1 MRHRG
6 LWLVLSVIVVV
17 AATLHF
23 GSGQLS
29 APGTPEASITPDTK
43 LLIVEDIAAGR
54 GGTALGGGAPRRGC
68 PRLTCFA
75 GGQGTGIPRIG
86 SDATGWGERPD
97 GRFDYSVGKMTRV
110 GETDWYSL
118 EVKVE
123 PYSRIEYLIAYS
135 GGDYRLDVHN
145 PRQVQRV
152 GGPASEVVMP
162 GYVPPQEFIDPPTRP
177 AGAISE
183 TVIESQAIG
192 GSRRVIVY
200 TPPGY
205 HDGGYYPL
213 AVFHDGGLFV
223 NTGQAPRVLD
233 WLIAH
238 QAIEPIVAVFVDPQ
252 SRTDDYRRGAPMRSF
267 VIDELLPWMAEHYS
281 VTKDA
286 GERAIIGVSASGRA
300 ALDTVRSVEAFN
312 RLGLLIPAL
321 AEADVDAIPQRD
333 RRRIRAAIIA
343 GRYDSL
349 YLAGA
354 RMAQITLADRGHA
367 VEFKEVPEGH
377 RTNTCRNH
385 LSDVLISLVGTSR

>member
-1 MRHRG
+1 MRRRA
-6 LWLVLSVIVVV
+6 LWLVLSTIVVV
-17 AATLHF
+17 AVTMHF
-23 GSGQLS
+23 GAGQLN
-29 APGTPEASITPDTK
+29 APGTPEASISPDTK

-54 GGTALGGGAPRRGC
+54 RETPIVGEQPRRGL
-68 PRLTCFA
+68 PTLTFFA
-75 GGQGTGIPRIG
+75 ERHGTDTPRIV
-86 SDATGWGERPD
+86 SDVTGWGERPD

-123 PYSRIEYLIAYS
+123 PYARIEYLIAYS
-135 GGDYRLDVHN
+135 GGDYRLDAHN

-183 TVIESQAIG
+183 TVIESRAIG

-205 HDGGYYPL
+205 HDGGDYPL

-300 ALDTVRSVEAFN
+300 AVDTVRSVESFN

-321 AEADVDAIPQRD
+321 TEADVDAIPQGD
-333 RRRIRAAIIA
+333 RRRIRAAIVA

-354 RMAQITLADRGHA
+354 RMAQITLADRGHT

-377 RTNTCRNH
+377 STNTWRNH
-385 LSDVLISLVGTSR
+385 LRDVLISLFSTSR